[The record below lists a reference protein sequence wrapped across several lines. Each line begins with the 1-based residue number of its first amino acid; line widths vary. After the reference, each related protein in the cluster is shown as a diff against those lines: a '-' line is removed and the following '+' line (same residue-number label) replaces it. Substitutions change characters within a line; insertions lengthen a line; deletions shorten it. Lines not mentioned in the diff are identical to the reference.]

1 MFFTL
6 SVASQRE
13 KNNLLPHIK
22 STDVAYRALRG
33 EVTAV
38 GPVVFARESWLQDG
52 NKTRKYWSLDTN
64 SGLGTVR
71 TQAEQAPLHLN
82 PLLLC

>member
-1 MFFTL
+1 M
-6 SVASQRE
+6 
-13 KNNLLPHIK
+13 
-22 STDVAYRALRG
+22 
-33 EVTAV
+33 TAV

-71 TQAEQAPLHLN
+71 TEAEQAPLNASESFAVVLKGSWKQRDER
-82 PLLLC
+82 CSAG